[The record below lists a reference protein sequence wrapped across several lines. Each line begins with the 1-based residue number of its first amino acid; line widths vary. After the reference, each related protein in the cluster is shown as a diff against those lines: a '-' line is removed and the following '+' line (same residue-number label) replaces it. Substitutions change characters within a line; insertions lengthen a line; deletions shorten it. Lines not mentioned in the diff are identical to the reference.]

1 MPKDRRTL
9 VLLIHVAAYLV
20 VVATCAAVNLWLSP
34 DNLWFVWVLLGW
46 GIGVAAHG
54 LALLLRKTHRR
65 ERIFIDPSARGFT
78 VHLFAYATTILLLLI
93 VNLTVT
99 PNVWWFYWVALG
111 WGAGLAAHA
120 WCVFGKRRSQEA
132 GARPRRR
139 LGRARREPLME
150 IVGEPMPAKS
160 KRKPSPQKK
169 PTTAPKARSAPRKK
183 PTASRGSR
191 KPAR

>member
-9 VLLIHVAAYLV
+9 ALLIHVAAYLA
-20 VVATCAAVNLWLSP
+20 VVAICAAVNLWLSP
-34 DNLWFVWVLLGW
+34 NNLWFVWVALGW

-54 LALLLRKTHRR
+54 LAFWLRHTHRR
-65 ERIFIDPSARGFT
+65 ERVFVDCKARGLT
-78 VHLFAYATTILLLLI
+78 VHLFAYAATILVLFI

-120 WCVFGKRRSQEA
+120 WCVLRKREPGEA
-132 GARPRRR
+132 GARPQRK
-139 LGRARREPLME
+139 LGRARREPLIE
-150 IVGEPMPAKS
+150 FPEEPKRVAEPKS
-160 KRKPSPQKK
+160 AAHVKKELTPPKKR
-169 PTTAPKARSAPRKK
+169 TAPRKK

-191 KPAR
+191 KPTR